1 MSYVIAA
8 YGITGLCL
16 VLYGLTLA
24 RERKRQKAALSQ
36 ARESDH
42 SPEADREFR

>member
-16 VLYGLTLA
+16 ALYGLALV
-24 RERKRQKAALSQ
+24 RERTRQKKTLNQ
-36 ARESDH
+36 ARRSDN
-42 SPEADREFR
+42 S